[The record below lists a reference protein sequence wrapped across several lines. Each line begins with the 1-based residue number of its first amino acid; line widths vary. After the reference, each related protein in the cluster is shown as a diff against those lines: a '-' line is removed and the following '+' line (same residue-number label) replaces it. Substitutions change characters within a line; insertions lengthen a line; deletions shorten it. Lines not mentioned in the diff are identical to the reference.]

1 MLRAI
6 IIDDEVRAQR
16 VLTNLLK
23 KFCPTVEVLD
33 VCSNVPDAVIAIN
46 KYAPDVV
53 FTDIEMPD
61 YSGFELISFFKEV
74 NFEIVFTTG
83 YNEYALKAFEVSAV
97 DYLLKPI
104 QIEQLEK
111 TVAKLEKLKQA
122 SMQQR
127 LDILSENLQTA
138 EINKIALPSLDG
150 LIFVAVDTIIYLE
163 ADGAYTK
170 VHLKE
175 SKSIHV
181 SKKLKYFEILL
192 ENRNQ
197 FYRVHR
203 STIININAI
212 VKYTKADNS
221 ISLDNG
227 ATVGISRD
235 KKTAFELHIKSIRL

>member
-16 VLTNLLK
+16 VLGNLLK
-23 KFCPTVEVLD
+23 KFCPSVIVLE

-46 KYAPDVV
+46 THTPDVV

-83 YNEYALKAFEVSAV
+83 YDEYALRAFEVSAV

-104 QIEQLEK
+104 QIEQLER
-111 TVAKLEKLKQA
+111 TVTKVEKLKQA
-122 SMQQR
+122 NMQVR
-127 LDILSENLQTA
+127 LDILSENLKTA

-150 LIFVAVDTIIYLE
+150 LIFVAVQDIIYLE

-170 VHLKE
+170 VHLNK
-175 SKSIHV
+175 SKSILV
-181 SKKLKYFEILL
+181 SKKLKYFELLL
-192 ENRNQ
+192 ERRSQ

-203 STIININAI
+203 STIININYI
-212 VKYTKADNS
+212 IKYSKSDNY
-221 ISLDNG
+221 ISLYNG
-227 ATVGISRD
+227 VSVAISRD
-235 KKTAFELHIKSIRL
+235 KKAAFELHIKSIRP